1 MPVATHSY
9 ASRNVEAK
17 SKIPIA
23 AQVTKKFLAPS
34 LPRPNTPTQ
43 IVDVLVEKIVDYML
57 FCHRDDLFEVSGRAF
72 LKERVQWH
80 VDQNTQLQLVLPA
93 FPFKSPSKEK
103 VLGTL
108 PDMAEEI
115 TLRR

>member
-1 MPVATHSY
+1 MTIATYPY
-9 ASRNVEAK
+9 ASRNVEAR

-23 AQVTKKFLAPS
+23 AQVTKKLLAPS
-34 LPRPNTPTQ
+34 LPRPTTQSQ
-43 IVDVLVEKIVDYML
+43 IVDALVAKIVDYML
-57 FCHRDDLFEVSGRAF
+57 FCPRDDLFEVSGRAF

-93 FPFKSPSKEK
+93 FPFKSPSTEK